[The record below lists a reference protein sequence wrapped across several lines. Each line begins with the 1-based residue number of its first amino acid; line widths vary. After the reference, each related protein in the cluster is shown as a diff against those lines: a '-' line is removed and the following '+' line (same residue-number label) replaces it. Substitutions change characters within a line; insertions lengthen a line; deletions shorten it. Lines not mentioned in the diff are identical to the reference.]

1 MSEGWQQC
9 TRVLGKFRLQ
19 QRLLEREMT
28 TDNMNNN
35 GNVKNNLMKTA
46 QSRRRQRLDF
56 RYLAAICRA
65 VIEQRVRA
73 FAYPR
78 TRRLMTSLRA
88 LLQVNS
94 TGLRAND
101 VTG

>member
-1 MSEGWQQC
+1 MAAVHMAG
-9 TRVLGKFRLQ
+9 VLGKFRLQ
-19 QRLLEREMT
+19 QRLLVSEVT
-28 TDNMNNN
+28 TDNNN

-46 QSRRRQRLDF
+46 QSRRRQRLNF
-56 RYLAAICRA
+56 RYLATICRA

-78 TRRLMTSLRA
+78 TRRLMTSLRV